1 MPASRRNFPAEYKTI
16 VVENI
21 VQSQQFPLILKRL
34 GYLNDKKLTIGSDIE
49 MDDVLILYSL
59 DGVAEFFKNRDL
71 KYLMAN
77 DVVVS
82 ACHYPMK
89 FRSVSAKR
97 WECFYVVVS
106 GAYATYFYNLVRP
119 GSGIVRVDPLSGVLD
134 CFSELLEI
142 DYDGSLLSYMK
153 SSTKLN
159 DLFTELYQISLRV
172 NQSKKVLP
180 PRDTYVN
187 AALRYIAEHFK
198 EGITVD
204 DVCGNI
210 GFSKHYFCRVFKE
223 NTGMTIH
230 RYINESRINRA
241 KELLSYSKLSV
252 ATIATEMGFKNTLTF
267 IRNFKAYTNMTPSEY
282 RQNF

>member
-16 VVENI
+16 VVENT

-34 GYLNDKKLTIGSDIE
+34 GYLNDKKLTIESDIE

-71 KYLMAN
+71 KYLTAN

-172 NQSKKVLP
+172 NQSKKALP

>member
-16 VVENI
+16 VVENT

-71 KYLMAN
+71 KYLTAN

-142 DYDGSLLSYMK
+142 NYDGSLLSYMR

-172 NQSKKVLP
+172 NQSKKALP